1 MLGGYKM
8 KIPVK
13 WLKDYVDIDISPKEL
28 GDKLTMSGSN
38 VEEVIISGAEIDNV
52 VTGKIIEIVKHPD
65 ADTLVV
71 CQVNIG
77 LAEPIQIVTAATN
90 MKEQDIIPVA
100 LHGSSLHGGLKIKKG
115 KLRGILSNGMF
126 CSEEE
131 LGIAGDEPIHG
142 LMILPADTIIGKDI
156 KEVLN
161 LQSAVIDFEIT
172 SNRPDCLSVL
182 GIARE
187 TAATLGTKYRKPEL
201 DYKPTPGENVED
213 IYTVNI
219 KDELCRRYMLK
230 GIKNVKIEPSPQWMQ
245 ERLLEADIR
254 PINNIVD
261 ITNFVMLEIGQPMHA
276 FDARQINTNNI
287 TIERANLSEKFITLD
302 EVERE
307 LDESILN
314 IKDGDRTVAIAG
326 IMGGLNSEIKED
338 SRSIIFESANF
349 DGVNI
354 RLASKKLSLR
364 TDASSKFEK
373 ELDPNMAKLAM
384 DRACHLIQELGA
396 GEIMEGCIDVYPKQ
410 LVPHTLEVD
419 SNWINK
425 FLGTDISKSDMKMY
439 LDRLE
444 LSTEIQGDAL
454 VILVPTYRSDINIRE
469 DVAEEVARI
478 YGYDNIPSTVPSCG
492 TLKSGKS
499 EKQKL
504 EDKVLAAL
512 TSSALNQ
519 SISYSFVSPKIFNKI
534 LVPEDSEL
542 RKAVTIKNP
551 LGEDF
556 SIMRTT
562 TIASMME
569 CLGRNYSRNNEEARL
584 FEIGKVYIPNEDAL
598 NLPEERNILTIGM
611 YGNADYLDLK
621 GVVENV
627 LDNLGIK
634 NTSFKRENENPTY
647 HPGKTSNLYVK
658 RELIGVVGE
667 IHPNVSE
674 NYEVEQRCYI
684 AELNLDI
691 LYKYAD
697 LNKKYSALPKFPAV
711 TRDIALTVDDE
722 ILVQDI
728 EDIIVKQGG
737 NILESAKLFDVYKGI
752 QIADGKKSIAYAIVY
767 RRENK
772 TLTDEE
778 VNKVHEKILRSLEHK
793 LGAELR

>member
-1 MLGGYKM
+1 M
-8 KIPVK
+8 KVPVK
-13 WLKDYVDIDISPKEL
+13 WLKDYVDINISAKEL
-28 GDKLTMSGSN
+28 SDKLTMSGSK
-38 VEEVIISGAEIDNV
+38 VEEIIISGAEIENV

-65 ADTLVV
+65 ADALVI

-77 LAEPIQIVTAATN
+77 LDLPTQIVTAATN
-90 MKEQDIIPVA
+90 MKEQDIVPVA

-115 KLRGILSNGMF
+115 KLRGIVSNGMF

-131 LGIAGDEPIHG
+131 LGIAGDEPVHG
-142 LMILPADTIIGKDI
+142 LMILPGDTPIGKDI
-156 KEVLN
+156 KEVLK
-161 LQSAVIDFEIT
+161 LQSVLIDFEIT
-172 SNRPDCLSVL
+172 SNRPDCLSIL

-187 TAATLGTKYRKPEL
+187 TAATLGIEYRKPAL
-201 DYKPTPGENVED
+201 DYKATAAENVED
-213 IYTVNI
+213 IYKVNI

-245 ERLLEADIR
+245 ERLLEAEIR

-261 ITNFVMLEIGQPMHA
+261 ITNFVMVELGQPMHA
-276 FDARQINTNNI
+276 FDARQITTNNI
-287 TIERANLSEKFITLD
+287 VIERANSNEKFITLD

-314 IKDGDRTVAIAG
+314 IKDGDRTIGLAG
-326 IMGGLNSEIKED
+326 IMGGLNSEIKGD
-338 SRSIIFESANF
+338 STSIIFESANF

-373 ELDPNMAKLAM
+373 DLDPNMVQMAM
-384 DRACHLIQELGA
+384 DRACNLIQELGA
-396 GEIMEGCIDVYPKQ
+396 GEIMEGCIDVYPKI
-410 LVPHTLEVD
+410 LKPHTLEVD
-419 SNWINK
+419 ATWINS
-425 FLGTDISKSDMKMY
+425 FLGTDISRRDMKTY

-444 LSTEIQGDAL
+444 LATEVKGDYL
-454 VILVPTYRSDINIRE
+454 IIKVPTNRADINIRE
-469 DVAEEVARI
+469 DIAEEIARI
-478 YGYDNIPSTVPSCG
+478 YGYDNIPSTLPNCATS
-492 TLKSGKS
+492 KSGKS

-504 EDKVLAAL
+504 EDKVVLSL

-534 LVPEDSEL
+534 LVPEDSKL
-542 RKAVTIKNP
+542 RNVVTIKNP
-551 LGEDF
+551 LGEDY

-584 FEIGKVYIPNEDAL
+584 FEIGKVYIPNEDSDK
-598 NLPEERNILTIGM
+598 LPEERNILTIGM
-611 YGNADYLDLK
+611 YGNVDYLDLK

-627 LDNLGIK
+627 IDSLGLK
-634 NTSFKRENENPTY
+634 NISFKRESENPTY
-647 HPGKTSNLYVK
+647 HPGKTSNLYIK
-658 RELIGVVGE
+658 RELVGVVGE
-667 IHPNVSE
+667 IHPSVSD

-697 LNKKYSALPKFPAV
+697 LNKKYNALPKFPAV
-711 TRDIALTVDDE
+711 TRDIALIVDE
-722 ILVQDI
+722 EVLVQDI

-737 NILESAKLFDVYKGI
+737 NILESTKLFDVYKGK
-752 QIADGKKSIAYAIVY
+752 QIAEGKKSIAYAIVY
-767 RRENK
+767 RRVDK

-778 VNKVHEKILRSLEHK
+778 VNKVHEKILRTLEHK
-793 LGAELR
+793 LGAQLR

>member
-1 MLGGYKM
+1 M
-8 KIPVK
+8 KVPVK
-13 WLKDYVDIDISPKEL
+13 WLKDYVDINISAKEL
-28 GDKLTMSGSN
+28 SDKLTMSGSK
-38 VEEVIISGAEIDNV
+38 VEEIIISGAEIENV

-65 ADTLVV
+65 ADALVI

-77 LAEPIQIVTAATN
+77 LDLPTQIVTAATN
-90 MKEQDIIPVA
+90 MKEQDIVPVA

-115 KLRGILSNGMF
+115 KLRGIVSNGMF

-131 LGIAGDEPIHG
+131 LGIAGDEPVHG
-142 LMILPADTIIGKDI
+142 LMILPGDTPIGKDI
-156 KEVLN
+156 KEVLK
-161 LQSAVIDFEIT
+161 LQSVLIDFEIT
-172 SNRPDCLSVL
+172 SNRPDCLSIL

-187 TAATLGTKYRKPEL
+187 TAATLGIEYRKPAL
-201 DYKPTPGENVED
+201 DYKATAAENVED
-213 IYTVNI
+213 IYKVNI

-245 ERLLEADIR
+245 ERLLEAEIR

-261 ITNFVMLEIGQPMHA
+261 ITNFVMVELGQPMHA
-276 FDARQINTNNI
+276 FDARQITTNNI
-287 TIERANLSEKFITLD
+287 VIERANSNEKFITLD

-314 IKDGDRTVAIAG
+314 IKDGDRTIGLAG
-326 IMGGLNSEIKED
+326 IMGGLNSEIKGD
-338 SRSIIFESANF
+338 STSIIFESANF

-373 ELDPNMAKLAM
+373 DLDPNMVQMAM
-384 DRACHLIQELGA
+384 DRACNLIQELGA
-396 GEIMEGCIDVYPKQ
+396 GEIMEGCIDVYPKI
-410 LVPHTLEVD
+410 LKPHTLEVD
-419 SNWINK
+419 ATWINS
-425 FLGTDISKSDMKMY
+425 FLGTDISRRDMKTY

-444 LSTEIQGDAL
+444 LATEVKGDYL
-454 VILVPTYRSDINIRE
+454 IIKVPTNRADINIRE
-469 DVAEEVARI
+469 DIAEEIARI
-478 YGYDNIPSTVPSCG
+478 YGYDNIPSTLPNCATS
-492 TLKSGKS
+492 KSGKS

-504 EDKVLAAL
+504 EDKVVLSL

-519 SISYSFVSPKIFNKI
+519 SISYSFVSPKIFNEI
-534 LVPEDSEL
+534 LVPEDSKL
-542 RKAVTIKNP
+542 RNVVTIKNP
-551 LGEDF
+551 LGEDY

-584 FEIGKVYIPNEDAL
+584 FEIGKVYIPNEDSDK
-598 NLPEERNILTIGM
+598 LPEERNILTIGM
-611 YGNADYLDLK
+611 YGNVDYLDLK

-627 LDNLGIK
+627 IDSLGLK
-634 NTSFKRENENPTY
+634 NTSFKRESENPTY
-647 HPGKTSNLYVK
+647 HPGKTSNLYIK
-658 RELIGVVGE
+658 RELVGVVGE
-667 IHPNVSE
+667 IHPSVSD

-697 LNKKYSALPKFPAV
+697 LNKKYNALPKFPAV
-711 TRDIALTVDDE
+711 TRDIALIVDE
-722 ILVQDI
+722 EVLVQDI

-737 NILESAKLFDVYKGI
+737 NILESTKLFDVYKGK
-752 QIADGKKSIAYAIVY
+752 QIAEGKKSIAYAIVY
-767 RRENK
+767 RRVDK

-778 VNKVHEKILRSLEHK
+778 VNKVHEKILRTLEHK
-793 LGAELR
+793 LGAQLR